1 MTINYYFN
9 DIHLTTSETNVED
22 GWWYTTITL

>member
-9 DIHLTTSETNVED
+9 DIHLTTLETNAED